1 MLSSWSRF
9 VSLVLLHLVSL
20 YFVTKFIIFREYQGP
35 ATILRK
41 EGSSVPTMP
50 LPSTKP
56 ILHYLNIGSLGRG
69 EVVRLFL
76 KDAGIDFQDNRYAN
90 DDTWA
95 ATSADLKK
103 KGITRTGKVPALE
116 YDGVIL
122 HQHISMLRYLA
133 RELGSY
139 DGETSL
145 EKYIVDAVS
154 DLYID
159 WRFQWVAN
167 LKSTTDEFKD
177 KVVPEFYT
185 VLSQYYTER
194 GGPFLLGSKATY
206 ADFAVYQSI
215 DNNEKTGTLPS
226 NLPRAIL
233 TFKEAF
239 EARPRVA
246 AYLASERNTKI

>member
-1 MLSSWSRF
+1 
-9 VSLVLLHLVSL
+9 
-20 YFVTKFIIFREYQGP
+20 
-35 ATILRK
+35 
-41 EGSSVPTMP
+41 MP

-90 DDTWA
+90 DHTWA
-95 ATSADLKK
+95 ATSEELKK

-116 YDGVIL
+116 YNGIIL
-122 HQHISMLRYLA
+122 HQHISILRYLS

-145 EKYIVDAVS
+145 EKYIVDAVA

-167 LKSTTDEFKD
+167 IKGATDEYKN
-177 KVVPEFYT
+177 KTVPDFYN
-185 VLSQYYTER
+185 VLSQYYSER
-194 GGPFLLGSKATY
+194 GGPFLLGSKVTY

-215 DNNEKTGTLPS
+215 DNNEKTGTLPA
-226 NLPRAIL
+226 NLPGAIL
-233 TFKEAF
+233 KFKEAF

-246 AYLASERNTKI
+246 AYLASGRNTKI